1 MDDWERYQDVFGQL
15 RLLKSYSHL
24 LLCFRITE
32 ASSREP
38 IIKALEL
45 AVTKLITTFPWL
57 AGKVLHEGSG
67 PGNSGLF
74 KVAPCASWEPPN
86 TILRV
91 KDCSNICPSY
101 AKIIEAGGPVNMFDP
116 NVLAP
121 CVAFPQSYQESES
134 SPAFVS
140 ALQAN
145 FIDGGLLLDIATQ
158 HNIMDGVATYQMLTL
173 LAKALRGEE
182 FSDVDI
188 EQGNRDRR
196 NMVRLLGPSEPLSD
210 LLSDFCR
217 PSLLE
222 AAGLPS
228 VPAPHGEWCF
238 FRFPAQK
245 LAELKSI
252 ANNPKALDGDVPFVS
267 TNDALSAFIWKCL
280 GSIRLR
286 RLEKPTAISKFT
298 RAADARPALG
308 VPQEYM
314 GNMVTNSFSRLS
326 LKDLDRLPLG
336 SIASFMRKNMKK
348 DVTEYTVRSLVTLI
362 NNEPDKTVIMYGGV
376 QDPETDVAFS
386 STAQMN
392 IYGVNFGILGS
403 LDLLRRPAFIPKA
416 TTIYLWPKTL
426 AGDIDGLL
434 CLTEEELALLKADE
448 EWSSFSRLLG

>member
-1 MDDWERYQDVFGQL
+1 MGDWERYQDIFGQL

-32 ASSREP
+32 GLSKEP
-38 IIKALEL
+38 IIEALES

-57 AGKVLHEGSG
+57 AGKVLHEGRE
-67 PGNSGLF
+67 PGNSGIF
-74 KVAPCASWEPPN
+74 RVAPCASWGPPN

-91 KDCSNICPSY
+91 NDCSEICPPY
-101 AKIIEAGGPVNMFDP
+101 AKIIEAGGPIKMFDP
-116 NVLAP
+116 EVLAP

-134 SPAFVS
+134 DPAFVS

-158 HNIMDGVATYQMLTL
+158 HNIMDGVATYQMLIL

-182 FSDVDI
+182 FSEVDI

-196 NMVRLLGPSEPLSD
+196 NMVRLLDPDEPTSD
-210 LLSDFCR
+210 LSNFRR

-222 AAGLPS
+222 ATGLPS

-245 LAELKSI
+245 LAELKSA
-252 ANNPKALDGDVPFVS
+252 ANNPEALNSDIPFVS
-267 TNDALSAFIWKCL
+267 TNDALSAFIWKRL
-280 GSIRLR
+280 GTIRLR
-286 RLEKPTAISKFT
+286 RLQEPTAISKFT

-326 LKDLDRLPLG
+326 LRDLERMPLG
-336 SIASFMRKNMKK
+336 AIASFMRKNMKR
-348 DVTEYTVRSLVTLI
+348 DVTEHTVRSFVTLI
-362 NNEPDKTVIMYGGV
+362 HGEPDKTTIMYGGV
-376 QDPETDVAFS
+376 QNPVTDIAFS

-392 IYGVNFGILGS
+392 IYGVDFGILRRM
-403 LDLLRRPAFIPKA
+403 DLLRRPNFIPKA

-426 AGDIDGLL
+426 YGDIDGLL
-434 CLTEEELALLKADE
+434 CLTEEELMELKADE
-448 EWSSFSRLLG
+448 EWSVFSQLLG

>member
-24 LLCFRITE
+24 LLCFRTPE
-32 ASSREP
+32 GLSQEP
-38 IIKALEL
+38 VIKALDS
-45 AVTKLITTFPWL
+45 AVTTLITTFPWL
-57 AGKVLHEGSG
+57 AGKVLHDGVE
-67 PGNSGLF
+67 PGNSGIF
-74 KVAPCASWEPPN
+74 RVAPCASWAPPN

-91 KDCSNICPSY
+91 KDCSHICPPY
-101 AKIIEAGGPVNMFDP
+101 AKIIEAGGPVKMFDP
-116 NVLAP
+116 EVLAP

-134 SPAFVS
+134 NPAFVS

-158 HNIMDGVATYQMLTL
+158 HNIMDGVATYQMLML

-188 EQGNRDRR
+188 EQGNRDRQ
-196 NMVRLLGPSEPLSD
+196 NIVRLLDPDEPLSD
-210 LLSDFCR
+210 LGNFRR

-222 AAGLPS
+222 ATGLLS

-245 LAELKSI
+245 LAELKAV
-252 ANNPKALDGDVPFVS
+252 ANDSQALDDDVPFVS
-267 TNDALSAFIWKCL
+267 TNDALGAFIWKRL
-280 GSIRLR
+280 GSLRLR
-286 RLEKPTAISKFT
+286 RLREPTAISKFT

-326 LKDLDRLPLG
+326 LQDLERLPLG
-336 SIASFMRKNMKK
+336 AIASFMRKNMKR
-348 DVTEYTVRSLVTLI
+348 DVTEHTVRSFVTLI
-362 NNEPDKTVIMYGGV
+362 DREPDKTTIMYGGV
-376 QDPETDVAFS
+376 QNPATDIAFS

-392 IYGVNFGILGS
+392 IYDVDFGVLGRM
-403 LDLLRRPAFIPKA
+403 DLLRRPNFIPKA

-426 AGDIDGLL
+426 RGDIDGLV
-434 CLTEEELALLKADE
+434 CLTEEELAQLKTDE
-448 EWSSFSRLLG
+448 EWTFFSQLLG